1 MLQNQSTP
9 LIVAAEKGHANVVDM
24 LLQRNA
30 NVNHKNVVS

>member
-9 LIVAAEKGHANVVDM
+9 LTVAAVAGHANVVDM

>member
-9 LIVAAEKGHANVVDM
+9 LTIAAQEGHVNVVDM

>member
-9 LIVAAEKGHANVVDM
+9 LTIAADKGHANVVDM

-30 NVNHKNVVS
+30 NVNHKSVVS

>member
-9 LIVAAEKGHANVVDM
+9 LIVAAEKGHVNVVDM

>member
-1 MLQNQSTP
+1 MLQNQCTP
-9 LIVAAEKGHANVVDM
+9 LTIAAENGHANVVDM